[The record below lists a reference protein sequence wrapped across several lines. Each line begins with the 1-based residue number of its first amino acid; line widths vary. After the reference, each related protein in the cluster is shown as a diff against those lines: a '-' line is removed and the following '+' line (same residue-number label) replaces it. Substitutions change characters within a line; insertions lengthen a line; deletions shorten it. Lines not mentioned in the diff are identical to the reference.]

1 MKLLGMALAVLSI
14 WTTVALAPAYAA
26 RDKSG
31 VLKASNLIGA
41 PVQDIEGKALGDIK
55 DLVIDLLG
63 GDIVYAVLDFG
74 GVLGIGDKYFAVP
87 WNALSVSEN
96 QKYLVLDVSKKVL
109 KDAPGFP
116 KDQWPDMS
124 NQEWIGTVYRFYD
137 LASPE
142 EGRETTRKTKSVI
155 QSK

>member
-74 GVLGIGDKYFAVP
+74 GG
-87 WNALSVSEN
+87 SESEPSI
-96 QKYLVLDVSKKVL
+96 L
-109 KDAPGFP
+109 PCR
-116 KDQWPDMS
+116 
-124 NQEWIGTVYRFYD
+124 GTR
-137 LASPE
+137 
-142 EGRETTRKTKSVI
+142 
-155 QSK
+155 

>member
-1 MKLLGMALAVLSI
+1 VLVL
-14 WTTVALAPAYAA
+14 WTTFTVAPSSAA

-41 PVQDIEGKALGDIK
+41 SVQDTEGKRLGDIK
-55 DLVIDLLG
+55 DLVIDPLG
-63 GDIVYAVLDFG
+63 GDIEYAVLDFG
-74 GVLGIGDKYFAVP
+74 GFLGIGDKYFAVP
-87 WNALSVSEN
+87 WDALSLSEN
-96 QKYLVLDVSKKVL
+96 QKYLVLDVSKKLL

-124 NQEWIGTVYRFYD
+124 NQEWIVTVYRFYD

-142 EGRETTRKTKSVI
+142 EGIEAVRKTKRVT